1 MSGQPLVPAETTIE
15 NSDELEFAIFCV
27 ENLAAKLG
35 IAAQQVYRALTENS
49 SILKTY
55 IVPGY
60 EALHTQSK
68 EYIVDDILDVLK
80 EAGVSI

>member
-1 MSGQPLVPAETTIE
+1 MNDQIPSSPETGIV
-15 NSDELEFAIFCV
+15 NPDELEFAVFCI

-35 IAAQQVYRALTENS
+35 VAAQRVYHALTES
-49 SILKTY
+49 SSVLKTY

-60 EALHTQSK
+60 ETLHTQSK
-68 EYIVDDILDVLK
+68 DYIMDDILDVLK